1 MLPLIKWAGGKRKFA
16 VQITNL
22 LGNQYNNYY
31 EPFVGGAAILL
42 HMEAHNAICYDINP
56 ELINM
61 YNVIKKHPKDL
72 IEELREYSTLH
83 ENSSDIEKKE
93 LYYNTRG
100 LDRNRIMY
108 RKLSNVEKAARFM
121 YLNKTC
127 YNGLWRVN
135 RNGQNNVPYGRYV
148 NPKILSEE
156 EILAASQYFNTSNV
170 TFEVSDY
177 QNVRNLAQ
185 AGDVVYFDPPY
196 DVEEG
201 QSSFVEYAAGGFNR
215 ENQRELKQLCDELVQ
230 RGVIVGISNSN
241 TQFIRNLYM
250 TGPYDFYELYDDM
263 RVIRTIG
270 GTPSSRGER
279 RELFILGRLNNNE
292 ENE

>member
-31 EPFVGGAAILL
+31 EPFVGGAAILM
-42 HMEAHNAICYDINP
+42 HMEARNAVCYDINP

-61 YNVIKKHPKDL
+61 YNVIKFHPQEL
-72 IEELREYSTLH
+72 IEILRIYKDTH
-83 ENSSDIEKKE
+83 ENATPEGKKD

-100 LDRNRIMY
+100 LDRNPIMY
-108 RKLSNVEKAARFM
+108 NILDDIHKAARFI

-156 EILAASQYFNTSNV
+156 DILAASQYFNNNNV
-170 TFEVSDY
+170 TFEVNDY

-185 AGDVVYFDPPY
+185 AGDIVYFDPPY

-215 ENQRELKQLCDELVQ
+215 ENQRELKQLCDELVR

-250 TGPYDFYELYDDM
+250 EGPYYFYELYDDM
-263 RVIRTIG
+263 RVMRTIG
-270 GTPSSRGER
+270 GTPGSRGER
-279 RELFILGRLNNNE
+279 RELFILGRSNNNE

>member
-42 HMEAHNAICYDINP
+42 HMEAHDAVCYDINP
-56 ELINM
+56 ELINL
-61 YNVIKKHPKDL
+61 YNVVKTSPKKL
-72 IEELREYSTLH
+72 ISELEKYEAAHQNATENKREE
-83 ENSSDIEKKE
+83 I
-93 LYYNTRG
+93 YYKVRT
-100 LDRNRIMY
+100 LDRDKEKFA
-108 RKLSNVEKAARFM
+108 KLSRIQKAARFM

-135 RNGQNNVPYGRYV
+135 RNGENNVPYGKYAEP
-148 NPKILSEE
+148 NILNRED
-156 EILAASQYFNTSNV
+156 ILKVSKYFRKNKV
-170 TFEVSDY
+170 KFQLKDY
-177 QNVRNLAQ
+177 KKVRDIAQ
-185 AGDVVYFDPPY
+185 PGDIVYFDPPY

-201 QSSFVEYAAGGFNR
+201 QSEFVGYSVDGFNR
-215 ENQRELKQLCDELVQ
+215 ENQSELKQLCDELVQ

-250 TGPYDFYELYDDM
+250 EGPYDFYELYDDM
-263 RVIRTIG
+263 RVMRTIG

-279 RELFILGRLNNNE
+279 KELFILGRLNNNE

>member
-42 HMEAHNAICYDINP
+42 HMEAHDAVCYDINP
-56 ELINM
+56 ELINL
-61 YNVIKKHPKDL
+61 YNVVKTSPKKL
-72 IEELREYSTLH
+72 ISELEKYEAAHQNATENKREE
-83 ENSSDIEKKE
+83 I
-93 LYYNTRG
+93 YYKVRT
-100 LDRNRIMY
+100 LDRDKEKFA
-108 RKLSNVEKAARFM
+108 KLSRIQKAARFI

-135 RNGQNNVPYGRYV
+135 RNGENNVPYGKYAEP
-148 NPKILSEE
+148 NILNRED
-156 EILAASQYFNTSNV
+156 ILKVSKYFRKNKV
-170 TFEVSDY
+170 KFQLKDY
-177 QNVRNLAQ
+177 KKVRDIAQ
-185 AGDVVYFDPPY
+185 PGDIVYFDPPY

-201 QSSFVEYAAGGFNR
+201 QSEFVGYSVDGFNR

-250 TGPYDFYELYDDM
+250 EGPYDFYELYDDM
-263 RVIRTIG
+263 RVMRTIG

-279 RELFILGRLNNNE
+279 KELFILGRLNNNE

>member
-42 HMEAHNAICYDINP
+42 HMEAHDAVCYDINP
-56 ELINM
+56 ELINL
-61 YNVIKKHPKDL
+61 YNVVKTSPKKL
-72 IEELREYSTLH
+72 ISELEKYEAAHQNATENKREE
-83 ENSSDIEKKE
+83 I
-93 LYYNTRG
+93 YYKVRT
-100 LDRNRIMY
+100 LDRDKEKFA
-108 RKLSNVEKAARFM
+108 KLSRIQKAARFM

-135 RNGQNNVPYGRYV
+135 RNGENNVPYGKYAEP
-148 NPKILSEE
+148 NILNRED
-156 EILAASQYFNTSNV
+156 ILKVSKYFRKNKV
-170 TFEVSDY
+170 KFQLKDY
-177 QNVRNLAQ
+177 KKVRDIAQ
-185 AGDVVYFDPPY
+185 PGDIVYFDPPY

-201 QSSFVEYAAGGFNR
+201 QSEFVGYSVDGFNR

-250 TGPYDFYELYDDM
+250 EGPYDFYELYDDM
-263 RVIRTIG
+263 RVMRTIG

-279 RELFILGRLNNNE
+279 KELFILGRLNNNE